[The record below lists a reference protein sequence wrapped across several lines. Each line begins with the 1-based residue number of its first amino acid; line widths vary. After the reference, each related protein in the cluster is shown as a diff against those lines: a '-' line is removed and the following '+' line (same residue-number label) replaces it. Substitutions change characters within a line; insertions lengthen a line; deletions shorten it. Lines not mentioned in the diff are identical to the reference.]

1 MKKHSKRYIV
11 IACLFVAVLLISN
24 IVSTKIT
31 SFRGFTFD
39 AGTLLF
45 PLSYIFGDV
54 LVEVYGYKASRR
66 VIWLGFLSALLMSG
80 VIILVGYLP
89 SASDRPYQEA
99 YMQIL
104 WLTPRIVLASLL
116 AFFAGEFS
124 NAYIMAKMKIW
135 SKWKRLW
142 QRTIWSTIVGEF
154 LDTLLFV
161 FIAFWGVMPMSVL
174 RTILISNYIF
184 KVGIEVVFT
193 PFTYKIVHFLK
204 KEEGTDVY
212 DKKVNFSPFRF

>member
-31 SFRGFTFD
+31 SFWGFTFD

-104 WLTPRIVLASLL
+104 
-116 AFFAGEFS
+116 
-124 NAYIMAKMKIW
+124 
-135 SKWKRLW
+135 
-142 QRTIWSTIVGEF
+142 
-154 LDTLLFV
+154 
-161 FIAFWGVMPMSVL
+161 
-174 RTILISNYIF
+174 
-184 KVGIEVVFT
+184 
-193 PFTYKIVHFLK
+193 
-204 KEEGTDVY
+204 
-212 DKKVNFSPFRF
+212 